1 MPPRAAPDAQRTLP
15 PCAAPPASCSLRQVS
30 EEKQKLAKLSGA
42 TDMEKVTDF
51 QEEKEMGSDL
61 SDVASKMDVG
71 SPVDRGLGREW
82 AHSPGPRDGLAAFGV
97 SLLPASPSSHPRPAG
112 VFCGFQAIA
121 ALSKE
126 AARKRAERA
135 AALAAV
141 KVTDEDITLVQTH
154 MELSDKEAEL
164 ALRTNGGDVALTL
177 RRLVTPNTA
186 AVVAAV

>member
-1 MPPRAAPDAQRTLP
+1 MDWPPLASRYCPPLP
-15 PCAAPPASCSLRQVS
+15 AH
-30 EEKQKLAKLSGA
+30 
-42 TDMEKVTDF
+42 T
-51 QEEKEMGSDL
+51 
-61 SDVASKMDVG
+61 
-71 SPVDRGLGREW
+71 RGL
-82 AHSPGPRDGLAAFGV
+82 LVF
-97 SLLPASPSSHPRPAG
+97 
-112 VFCGFQAIA
+112 FCGFQAIA